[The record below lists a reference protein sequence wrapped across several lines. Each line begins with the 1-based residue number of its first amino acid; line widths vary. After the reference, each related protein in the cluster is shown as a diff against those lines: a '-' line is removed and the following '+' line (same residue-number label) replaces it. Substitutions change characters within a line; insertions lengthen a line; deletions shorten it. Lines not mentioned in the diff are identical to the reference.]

1 MSDEEPDKTPDWKE
15 LENLVAMIQ
24 RQLSPDANV
33 QHNVMLDGV
42 DSETKRQIDVLVEQN
57 IGQYTMQIV
66 IDCKDYSKP
75 VDVKGVE
82 EFHGLVQD
90 VRAHKGALVCPA
102 GFTKSALKRARK
114 LQIDL
119 YRPVST
125 GKHKWQATVTAPVLC
140 DFRSSYMSFGI
151 SCSAPKPLTLPQDF
165 YNLPVHDE
173 EGNELGTSL
182 ETAQAKWDEG
192 ILPSEP
198 GEHEHISIFDDTK
211 VLIDNGHNDT
221 VEVELT
227 VGLFV
232 KQNLYLGHLPINE
245 INGLKDEHTGAVVT
259 NAFTVGGLNPGEV
272 ERTWKRVENEES
284 LEFQPLLKVVGYD
297 CYGVGT

>member
-173 EGNELGTSL
+173 EGNELRYFSSQRIRRNGMKAFSRVN
-182 ETAQAKWDEG
+182 QA
-192 ILPSEP
+192 SM
-198 GEHEHISIFDDTK
+198 SIFQFLMT
-211 VLIDNGHNDT
+211 
-221 VEVELT
+221 
-227 VGLFV
+227 
-232 KQNLYLGHLPINE
+232 
-245 INGLKDEHTGAVVT
+245 LK
-259 NAFTVGGLNPGEV
+259 FL
-272 ERTWKRVENEES
+272 
-284 LEFQPLLKVVGYD
+284 
-297 CYGVGT
+297 